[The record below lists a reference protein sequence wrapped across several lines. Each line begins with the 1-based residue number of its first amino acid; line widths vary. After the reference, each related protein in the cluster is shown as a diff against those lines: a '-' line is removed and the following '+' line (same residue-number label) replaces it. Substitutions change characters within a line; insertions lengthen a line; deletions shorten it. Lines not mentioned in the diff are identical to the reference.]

1 MEAKPVW
8 SQMDCQTVLNI
19 LHKDEQFS
27 VLYSIVQK
35 MYIVLNTE
43 TCSNPTFNSLRKG
56 RQVNPMNFVTDG
68 RMRVIHRYSSFQTN
82 LSYVTFS

>member
-43 TCSNPTFNSLRKG
+43 T
-56 RQVNPMNFVTDG
+56 
-68 RMRVIHRYSSFQTN
+68 N
-82 LSYVTFS
+82 LAQILLSTR

>member
-19 LHKDEQFS
+19 LHEDKQFS

-43 TCSNPTFNSLRKG
+43 T
-56 RQVNPMNFVTDG
+56 
-68 RMRVIHRYSSFQTN
+68 N
-82 LSYVTFS
+82 LAQILLSTR